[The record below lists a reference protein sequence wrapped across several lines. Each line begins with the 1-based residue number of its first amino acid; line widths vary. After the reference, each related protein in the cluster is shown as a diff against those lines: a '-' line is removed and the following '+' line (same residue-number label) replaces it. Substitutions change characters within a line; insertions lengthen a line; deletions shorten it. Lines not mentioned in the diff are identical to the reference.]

1 MVPSSAIQQGPSA
14 SSAEVDVSL
23 KHAVFDRFVH
33 GLLIVD
39 ARGRVLMGNR
49 SAALILRAIGVPG
62 SRVTCCELLGCE
74 GPEDC
79 PTSLAL
85 AGDGQS
91 DEVRRDLRHGPR
103 SETIWVSAFALA
115 EGPARV
121 LLQLR
126 RGDPHDRRRRE
137 DRGWRA
143 QALLR
148 ITTLGHTALVC
159 GERAIEGGWL
169 DQRAGDLLRYL
180 IVHRER
186 AVSAD
191 EIGESLW
198 RGAGFEV
205 ARNVRTTVHRLRNEL
220 EPARERA
227 RSNAYLLTRGGSY
240 RLNQEMVQ
248 IDADEFEAG
257 LRGARELVGK
267 QPEVAAERLEQALA
281 LYGGELF
288 ADCPFAEWA
297 LLERGRLHQLA
308 CDALDR
314 LAQLRCEEGQPELAR
329 QALERLA
336 ELQPLDERVCRQLV
350 SLDIADGRHGD
361 AKRRHDR
368 LARMMRES
376 LGYPPRFTLSE
387 LAPGNA
393 DEIRK

>member
-1 MVPSSAIQQGPSA
+1 
-14 SSAEVDVSL
+14 
-23 KHAVFDRFVH
+23 
-33 GLLIVD
+33 
-39 ARGRVLMGNR
+39 
-49 SAALILRAIGVPG
+49 
-62 SRVTCCELLGCE
+62 
-74 GPEDC
+74 
-79 PTSLAL
+79 
-85 AGDGQS
+85 
-91 DEVRRDLRHGPR
+91 
-103 SETIWVSAFALA
+103 
-115 EGPARV
+115 
-121 LLQLR
+121 
-126 RGDPHDRRRRE
+126 
-137 DRGWRA
+137 
-143 QALLR
+143 
-148 ITTLGHTALVC
+148 
-159 GERAIEGGWL
+159 
-169 DQRAGDLLRYL
+169 
-180 IVHRER
+180 
-186 AVSAD
+186 
-191 EIGESLW
+191 
-198 RGAGFEV
+198 
-205 ARNVRTTVHRLRNEL
+205 
-220 EPARERA
+220 
-227 RSNAYLLTRGGSY
+227 NAYLLTRGGSY